1 MGKLTQPNVHI
12 SAKTFTLRYS
22 KIVLGRRRFEQGIFE
37 DVALF
42 PAFLDVVA
50 GTIMTALSVSSAVVV
65 TAGTNAWEE
74 FSSKLTLTCCI

>member
-1 MGKLTQPNVHI
+1 MCELTQLSVHI
-12 SAKTFTLRYS
+12 SAKTTFTLRYS

-50 GTIMTALSVSSAVVV
+50 GAVMTALSVASAVVV
-65 TAGTNAWEE
+65 TAGTSAWEGG
-74 FSSKLTLTCCI
+74 T